1 MVIIDHDYYATTMSD
16 IKDLKFFGQVQGRKF
31 DQGKPRYGLLPP
43 LALQEMARVLTHG
56 AEKYDACNWKH
67 VPDSLERY
75 FDALQRHVWAW
86 KMGEKLDPD
95 SGIHHLAHA
104 LANVAFLYEHDVK
117 YSKEDND
124 PN

>member
-1 MVIIDHDYYATTMSD
+1 VVIIDHDYSATTMSD
-16 IKDLKFFGQVQGRKF
+16 IKDLKFFGQVEGRKF

-56 AEKYDACNWKH
+56 AEKYDAGNWKH